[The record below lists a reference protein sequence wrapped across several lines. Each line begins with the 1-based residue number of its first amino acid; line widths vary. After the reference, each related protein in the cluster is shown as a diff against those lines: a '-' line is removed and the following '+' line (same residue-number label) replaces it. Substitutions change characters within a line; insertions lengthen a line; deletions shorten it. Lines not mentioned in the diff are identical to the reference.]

1 MEVFENLMNS
11 WNSIVWS
18 MGLVALCLG
27 AGLWFSVRM
36 KFPQVRLFKE
46 MFHLLIH
53 GEKSDTGITPFQ
65 AFAATVGSRV
75 GMGNIAGVATAIYF
89 GGPGAVF
96 WMWVIAFIGASS
108 AFVESALAQAYKIK
122 TENGEY
128 LGGPAYFIEKGIKCK
143 PWAVIFA
150 AATIL
155 GPGILMP
162 GLHINSIASTYEE
175 AFGANMI
182 VVGAVFCAVFAIV
195 ICGGIKRIANVAEY
209 MAPVMCVVYVVLA
222 IGVIGMNITKVPG
235 VLATIVSS
243 AFGVHPVFGAVI
255 GSAIQW
261 GVKRGIYSNEA
272 GQGSGAIVSAAAE
285 CSHPAK
291 QGLVQAFSV
300 YIDTLIVCTS
310 SALIIL
316 LSGCFNTVGSDGTTM
331 LAENIPGVEY
341 GIRWAQN
348 ALSQEYGSWA
358 GKALAIIIIMFVF
371 TSLMGYYYQA
381 ESNVRYLVKD
391 NKAAVW
397 AMRVVFLFSAFSG
410 VLVNGEIIWTMGDTG
425 AGMMAWLNIV
435 AILFLSKKGFAL
447 LKDYEEQRKAG
458 KDPVFDPKKFGIEDA
473 TGAWKKYQNKG
484 E

>member
-1 MEVFENLMNS
+1 MELFTNAMNGL
-11 WNSIVWS
+11 NSVVWC
-18 MGLVALCLG
+18 MGLVVLCLG

-36 KFPQVRLFKE
+36 RFPQVRMFKE
-46 MFHLLIH
+46 MVHLLVH

-75 GMGNIAGVATAIYF
+75 GMGNIAGVATAIFF

-96 WMWVIAFIGASS
+96 WMWIIAFIGASS
-108 AFVESALAQAYKIK
+108 AFMESSLAQAYKVK

-128 LGGPAYFIEKGIKCK
+128 LGGPAYFIERALKCR
-143 PWAVIFA
+143 PYAIIFA
-150 AATIL
+150 IATIL

-162 GLHINSIASTYEE
+162 GLHVNSIASTYEE

-182 VVGAVFCAVFAIV
+182 LVGAIFCIVFGIV
-195 ICGGIKRIANVAEY
+195 ICGGIKRIASIAEY
-209 MAPVMCVVYVVLA
+209 MAPVMCVVYVIMAVSIIVMK
-222 IGVIGMNITKVPG
+222 IGQVPG
-235 VLATIVSS
+235 VLKMIVTS
-243 AFGVHPVFGAVI
+243 AFGIHPLFGGVL
-255 GSAIQW
+255 GSAISW

-316 LSGCFNTVGSDGTTM
+316 LTGTFNTVGADGTTM
-331 LAENIPGVEY
+331 LVENIPNVEY

-348 ALSQEYGSWA
+348 ALNAAYGGAWG
-358 GKALAIIIIMFVF
+358 GKVLAIVIIMFVF

-381 ESNVRYLVKD
+381 ESNVRYLFKE
-391 NKAAVW
+391 NRTMVW
-397 AMRVVFLFSAFSG
+397 GMRAVFLASAFSG

-435 AILFLSKKGFAL
+435 AILLLSKKGFAL
-447 LKDYEEQRKAG
+447 LKDYEEQKKAG
-458 KDPVFDPKKFGIEDA
+458 QDPVFDPAKFDIEDT
-473 TGAWKKYQNKG
+473 TGVWEKYRKR
-484 E
+484 

>member
-1 MEVFENLMNS
+1 MDLFTNAMNGL
-11 WNSIVWS
+11 NSVVWC
-18 MGLVALCLG
+18 MGLVVLCLG

-36 KFPQVRLFKE
+36 RFPQVRMFKE
-46 MFHLLIH
+46 MVHLLIH

-75 GMGNIAGVATAIYF
+75 GMGNIAGVATAIFF

-96 WMWVIAFIGASS
+96 WMWIIAFIGASS
-108 AFVESALAQAYKIK
+108 AFMESSLAQAYKVR
-122 TENGEY
+122 TGNGEY
-128 LGGPAYFIEKGIKCK
+128 LGGPAYFIERALKCR
-143 PWAVIFA
+143 PYAIVFA
-150 AATIL
+150 IATIL

-162 GLHINSIASTYEE
+162 GLHVNSIASTYEE

-182 VVGAVFCAVFAIV
+182 LVGAVFCLVFGIV
-195 ICGGIKRIANVAEY
+195 ICGGIKRIASIAEY
-209 MAPVMCVVYVVLA
+209 MAPVMCVIYVIMAVS
-222 IGVIGMNITKVPG
+222 IIGMKIGQVPG
-235 VLATIVSS
+235 VLKMIVTS
-243 AFGVHPVFGAVI
+243 AFGIHPVFGGVL
-255 GSAIQW
+255 GSAISW

-316 LSGCFNTVGSDGTTM
+316 LTGTFNTVSADGTTM

-348 ALSQEYGSWA
+348 ALNAAYGGTWG
-358 GKALAIIIIMFVF
+358 GKVLAVVIIMFVF

-381 ESNVRYLVKD
+381 EANVRYLFRE
-391 NKAAVW
+391 NRAVVW
-397 AMRVVFLFSAFSG
+397 GMRAVFLVSAFSG

-435 AILFLSKKGFAL
+435 AILLLSGKGFAL
-447 LKDYEEQRKAG
+447 LKDYEEQKRAG
-458 KDPVFDPKKFGIEDA
+458 KDPVFDPAKFDIEDT
-473 TGAWKKYQNKG
+473 TGVWKKYQNQS
-484 E
+484 

>member
-1 MEVFENLMNS
+1 MELFTNIMNS
-11 WNSIVWS
+11 LNSVLWS
-18 MGLVALCLG
+18 MPLVFLCLG
-27 AGLWFSVRM
+27 AGLWFSIRM
-36 KFPQVRLFKE
+36 KFPQVRMVKE
-46 MFHLLIH
+46 MIHLLIH

-75 GMGNIAGVATAIYF
+75 GMGNIAGVATAIFF

-108 AFVESALAQAYKIK
+108 AFMESSLAQAYKIK
-122 TENGEY
+122 AGNGEY
-128 LGGPAYFIEKGIKCK
+128 LGGPAYFIERAIKCK
-143 PWAVIFA
+143 PYAVLFA
-150 AATIL
+150 IATVL

-162 GLHINSIASTYEE
+162 GLHVNSIASTYEE

-182 VVGAVFCAVFAIV
+182 VVGAVFCAVLAIV
-195 ICGGIKRIANVAEY
+195 VCGGIKRIGKIAEY
-209 MAPVMCVVYVVLA
+209 MAPVMCVIYVLMAVA
-222 IGVIGMNITKVPG
+222 VIGTNIGRVPG
-235 VLATIVSS
+235 VFKMIFTS
-243 AFGVHPVFGAVI
+243 AFGFHPVFGGIV
-255 GSAIQW
+255 GSAVSW

-316 LSGCFNTVGSDGTTM
+316 LSGCYNTVGSDGTTI

-348 ALSQEYGSWA
+348 ALSSSLGTWA
-358 GKALAIIIIMFVF
+358 GKLLAIIIIMFVF

-381 ESNVRYLVKD
+381 EANIRYLFKG
-391 NKAAVW
+391 KKSAVLI
-397 AMRVVFLFSAFSG
+397 MRGIFIFSCFSG
-410 VLVNGEIIWTMGDTG
+410 VLVNGQVIWTMGDTG
-425 AGMMAWLNIV
+425 VAMMAWLNIV
-435 AILFLSKKGFAL
+435 AILILSQKGFAI
-447 LKDYEEQRKAG
+447 LKDYETQKKAG
-458 KDPVFDPKKFGIEDA
+458 KDPVFDPKKFDIEDT
-473 TGAWKKYQNKG
+473 TGVWDKYQN
-484 E
+484 